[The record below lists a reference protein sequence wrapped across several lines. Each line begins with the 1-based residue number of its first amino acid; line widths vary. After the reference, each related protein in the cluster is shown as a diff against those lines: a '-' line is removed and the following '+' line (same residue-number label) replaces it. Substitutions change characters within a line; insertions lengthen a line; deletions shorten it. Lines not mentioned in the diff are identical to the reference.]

1 MTGTERVLFE
11 GLEGRARFVQVAGGT
26 LVAE

>member
-11 GLEGRARFVQVAGGT
+11 GLEGRARFVRVAGGG
-26 LVAE
+26 LAAE